1 MERLDKI
8 LSHAGLGTRRDV
20 RRILHSG
27 AVCVNGEV
35 VYIPDIHIDLERDEI
50 LVDGNP
56 LALEKN
62 VYLMMNKV
70 AGTVCTSKEG
80 ERQTVFERLDENYR
94 TPYFVSHLHLV
105 GRLDADTEGLLIFT
119 TDGALTHKL
128 ISPKTRCEKKY
139 FVRLKKNILPEERGV
154 LQEKFSRGFKI
165 PAEGA
170 ESEFVSLPAK
180 IEFTENANEVF
191 LTICEGKFH
200 QVKRMF
206 RVFENEVL
214 YLKRVQIG
222 ALALDENLAP
232 GEYRKMTAG
241 EVSLFS
247 SFSCLPRE
255 YASNTDCRVRLDNDK
270 EIQIKVN
277 GEKK

>member
-50 LVDGNP
+50 LVNGNP

-80 ERQTVFERLDENYR
+80 ERQTVFEQLDENYR

-139 FVRLKKNILPEERGV
+139 FVRLKKIFCPKSAAYYKKNFRADLKFLRRARKANSFRFR
-154 LQEKFSRGFKI
+154 QKSNSRKMRTKFSLLFAR
-165 PAEGA
+165 
-170 ESEFVSLPAK
+170 
-180 IEFTENANEVF
+180 ENF
-191 LTICEGKFH
+191 
-200 QVKRMF
+200 
-206 RVFENEVL
+206 
-214 YLKRVQIG
+214 
-222 ALALDENLAP
+222 
-232 GEYRKMTAG
+232 
-241 EVSLFS
+241 
-247 SFSCLPRE
+247 
-255 YASNTDCRVRLDNDK
+255 
-270 EIQIKVN
+270 IK
-277 GEKK
+277 

>member
-8 LSHAGLGTRRDV
+8 LSHAGCGTRRDV
-20 RRILHSG
+20 KRILHSG

-35 VYIPDIHIDLERDEI
+35 VYTPDAHIDLERDEI

-80 ERQTVFERLDENYR
+80 ERQTVFELLDENYR

-139 FVRLKKNILPEERGV
+139 FVRLKKNIAFGEREI
-154 LQEKFSRGFKI
+154 LREKFSRGFKI

-180 IEFTENANEVF
+180 IEFTESEGEVF

-206 RVFENEVL
+206 RVFGNEVS

-222 ALALDENLAP
+222 ALKLDETLAP
-232 GEYRKMTAG
+232 GEYRKMTAD
-241 EVSLFS
+241 EVLLLGNIS
-247 SFSCLPRE
+247 
-255 YASNTDCRVRLDNDK
+255 DK
-270 EIQIKVN
+270 E
-277 GEKK
+277 

>member
-20 RRILHSG
+20 KRILHSG
-27 AVCVNGEV
+27 AVCVNGEI
-35 VYIPDIHIDLERDEI
+35 VYTPDAHIDLERDEI

-62 VYLMMNKV
+62 VYLMMNKI

-80 ERQTVFERLDENYR
+80 ERQTVFELLDEYYR
-94 TPYFVSHLHLV
+94 TPYFATHLHLV

-128 ISPKTRCEKKY
+128 ISPKTQCEKKY
-139 FVRLKKNILPEERGV
+139 FVRLEKNISSDERDS
-154 LQEKFSRGFKI
+154 LREKFSRGFKI
-165 PAEGA
+165 PPEGA
-170 ESEFVSLPAK
+170 ECEFVSLPAK

-214 YLKRVQIG
+214 YLKRVQIA

-232 GEYRKMTAG
+232 GEYKKMTAE
-241 EVSLFS
+241 EVSL
-247 SFSCLPRE
+247 LRE
-255 YASNTDCRVRLDNDK
+255 K
-270 EIQIKVN
+270 EL
-277 GEKK
+277 

>member
-20 RRILHSG
+20 KRILHSG
-27 AVCVNGEV
+27 AVSVNGEII
-35 VYIPDIHIDLERDEI
+35 YTPDTHIDLERDEI

-56 LALEKN
+56 LSLEKN
-62 VYLMMNKV
+62 VYLMMNKI

-80 ERQTVFERLDENYR
+80 ERQTVFELLDENYR
-94 TPYFVSHLHLV
+94 TPYFTSHLHLV

-128 ISPKTRCEKKY
+128 ISPKTLCEKKY
-139 FVRLKKNILPEERGV
+139 FVRLEKNISSDEHETLR
-154 LQEKFSRGFKI
+154 EKFSRGFQI

-180 IEFTENANEVF
+180 IEFTENASEVF

-206 RVFENEVL
+206 RIFENEVL

-232 GEYRKMTAG
+232 GEYKKMTAD
-241 EVSLFS
+241 EVSLL
-247 SFSCLPRE
+247 C
-255 YASNTDCRVRLDNDK
+255 
-270 EIQIKVN
+270 
-277 GEKK
+277 EK

>member
-8 LSHAGLGTRRDV
+8 LSHAGIGTRRDV
-20 RRILHSG
+20 KRILRSG
-27 AVCVNGEV
+27 SVCVNGEIV
-35 VYIPDIHIDLERDEI
+35 RAADAHIDVERDEI

-56 LALEKN
+56 LELEKN
-62 VYLMMNKV
+62 VYLMMNKI
-70 AGTVCTSKEG
+70 AGTVCASKEG
-80 ERQTVFERLDENYR
+80 ERQTVFELLDESYR

-105 GRLDADTEGLLIFT
+105 GRLDADTEGLLLFT
-119 TDGALTHKL
+119 TDGALTHTL

-139 FVRLKKNILPEERGV
+139 FVRLEKNIPSGERGV
-154 LQEKFSRGFKI
+154 LQEQFSRGFAI

-222 ALALDENLAP
+222 ALALDEHLSP
-232 GEYRKMTAG
+232 GEYRKLTAD
-241 EVSLFS
+241 EVSL
-247 SFSCLPRE
+247 LRE
-255 YASNTDCRVRLDNDK
+255 K
-270 EIQIKVN
+270 EL
-277 GEKK
+277 

>member
-1 MERLDKI
+1 MRMERLDKI

-20 RRILHSG
+20 KRILHSG
-27 AVCVNGEV
+27 SVCVNGEV
-35 VYIPDIHIDLERDEI
+35 VYAADLHIDLERDEI
-50 LVDGNP
+50 LVEGNP

-62 VYLMMNKV
+62 VYLMMNKI

-80 ERQTVFERLDENYR
+80 ERQTVFELLDENFR
-94 TPYFVSHLHLV
+94 TPYFASHLHLV

-128 ISPKTRCEKKY
+128 ISPKTRCDKKY
-139 FVRLKKNILPEERGV
+139 FVRLQKNISLGEREV
-154 LQEKFSRGFKI
+154 LQEKFSRGFQI

-170 ESEFVSLPAK
+170 ETEFVSLPSK

-191 LTICEGKFH
+191 LTICEGKYH

-222 ALALDENLAP
+222 ALELDESLAP
-232 GEYRKMTAG
+232 GEYKKMTTE
-241 EVSLFS
+241 EVSL
-247 SFSCLPRE
+247 LRG
-255 YASNTDCRVRLDNDK
+255 K
-270 EIQIKVN
+270 E
-277 GEKK
+277 